1 MTLFFEK
8 NIRKGKYLEK
18 ENKISRIYQWKDKKQ
33 KNYDIKESDSYL
45 SFGYYT
51 QEKVNFIHHLTYPI
65 MQTIINRS
73 NLYGDKLLVSSS
85 FLISHIFKL
94 HNNGFSWRNLEQTPE
109 LQEINKTPE
118 IREYIGSIIDFMN
131 HTHLTSIACGLF
143 HYKFP
148 MRIAEEISYH
158 SKISGEVSALFN
170 FSLDEM
176 QNIKNH
182 YMRLLK
188 YNEHEQGVKQYSQAS
203 IHHSLG
209 DTYIQEENYSD
220 AIREYEKS
228 MEYVMPVIKKQ
239 EGGIQQLNY
248 ISFLNRTML
257 KLGLAHEKRKTDNSA
272 FIVYEELIL
281 LLKRFAPTYRT
292 LFDNMR
298 TLHLALVARLYTLE
312 KIDTTGIRYAHLTET
327 CKNFHNMFNPYSNFL
342 VAADFYRK
350 LGDILFYKNQAYDN
364 FFQKHR

>member
-1 MTLFFEK
+1 MKTNGTPNEALYRQRIWKEILFLYHFISYLTYVSNGSPKKMTLFFEK

-182 YMRLLK
+182 YMR
-188 YNEHEQGVKQYSQAS
+188 
-203 IHHSLG
+203 
-209 DTYIQEENYSD
+209 
-220 AIREYEKS
+220 
-228 MEYVMPVIKKQ
+228 P
-239 EGGIQQLNY
+239 
-248 ISFLNRTML
+248 
-257 KLGLAHEKRKTDNSA
+257 KRKPA
-272 FIVYEELIL
+272 AV
-281 LLKRFAPTYRT
+281 
-292 LFDNMR
+292 LF
-298 TLHLALVARLYTLE
+298 V
-312 KIDTTGIRYAHLTET
+312 
-327 CKNFHNMFNPYSNFL
+327 
-342 VAADFYRK
+342 
-350 LGDILFYKNQAYDN
+350 
-364 FFQKHR
+364 

>member
-1 MTLFFEK
+1 M
-8 NIRKGKYLEK
+8 
-18 ENKISRIYQWKDKKQ
+18 
-33 KNYDIKESDSYL
+33 
-45 SFGYYT
+45 
-51 QEKVNFIHHLTYPI
+51 NFIHHLTYPI

-220 AIREYEKS
+220 AIREYEKAWNMS
-228 MEYVMPVIKKQ
+228 CRSSKT
-239 EGGIQQLNY
+239 GG
-248 ISFLNRTML
+248 RHTAV
-257 KLGLAHEKRKTDNSA
+257 KLHLFPEPYDVEIRACSRKT
-272 FIVYEELIL
+272 
-281 LLKRFAPTYRT
+281 
-292 LFDNMR
+292 
-298 TLHLALVARLYTLE
+298 
-312 KIDTTGIRYAHLTET
+312 
-327 CKNFHNMFNPYSNFL
+327 
-342 VAADFYRK
+342 
-350 LGDILFYKNQAYDN
+350 
-364 FFQKHR
+364 

>member
-1 MTLFFEK
+1 
-8 NIRKGKYLEK
+8 
-18 ENKISRIYQWKDKKQ
+18 
-33 KNYDIKESDSYL
+33 
-45 SFGYYT
+45 
-51 QEKVNFIHHLTYPI
+51 
-65 MQTIINRS
+65 
-73 NLYGDKLLVSSS
+73 
-85 FLISHIFKL
+85 
-94 HNNGFSWRNLEQTPE
+94 
-109 LQEINKTPE
+109 
-118 IREYIGSIIDFMN
+118 
-131 HTHLTSIACGLF
+131 
-143 HYKFP
+143 
-148 MRIAEEISYH
+148 
-158 SKISGEVSALFN
+158 
-170 FSLDEM
+170 
-176 QNIKNH
+176 
-182 YMRLLK
+182 
-188 YNEHEQGVKQYSQAS
+188 
-203 IHHSLG
+203 
-209 DTYIQEENYSD
+209 
-220 AIREYEKS
+220 

-281 LLKRFAPTYRT
+281 LLKRFVPTYRT

-364 FFQKHR
+364 FFPKA

>member
-158 SKISGEVSALFN
+158 SKISGEVPPCLTFHWMKCKTS
-170 FSLDEM
+170 
-176 QNIKNH
+176 
-182 YMRLLK
+182 
-188 YNEHEQGVKQYSQAS
+188 
-203 IHHSLG
+203 
-209 DTYIQEENYSD
+209 
-220 AIREYEKS
+220 
-228 MEYVMPVIKKQ
+228 
-239 EGGIQQLNY
+239 
-248 ISFLNRTML
+248 RTIIC
-257 KLGLAHEKRKTDNSA
+257 G
-272 FIVYEELIL
+272 
-281 LLKRFAPTYRT
+281 
-292 LFDNMR
+292 
-298 TLHLALVARLYTLE
+298 
-312 KIDTTGIRYAHLTET
+312 
-327 CKNFHNMFNPYSNFL
+327 C
-342 VAADFYRK
+342 
-350 LGDILFYKNQAYDN
+350 
-364 FFQKHR
+364 